1 MTAEIAV
8 LNRSAVAL
16 AADSAVTIGHGS
28 NAKTYL
34 SENKLFEISETKP
47 VGLMIY
53 NSLDFYGYP
62 WEVLIKDFRTD
73 KGNSACGDVSDW
85 TQCFID
91 WLYVNRKPNP

>member
-16 AADSAVTIGHGS
+16 AADSAVTIGHGT
-28 NAKTYL
+28 NAKTYT

-47 VGLMIY
+47 IGLMIY

-62 WEVLIKDFRTD
+62 WEVLIKDFRKA
-73 KGNSACGDVSDW
+73 KGKSHCDNVSDW
-85 TQCFID
+85 TQCFVD
-91 WLYVNRKPNP
+91 WLDVTHRPSG